1 MLRISLFNH
10 QTRTPVVK
18 NEVLIALKTMY
29 KNEKV
34 RSQFEK
40 VEFMNHIKNII
51 DVQSYDE
58 FLAKITDKNF
68 RLAERTDDI
77 SNVTGKMEDQEPI
90 KMMPSELLLIHKFK
104 SAEKYSRRF
113 EFYNSYEVKEYRK
126 RLEEREKVVVTREK
140 ELDSRENEAQ
150 TLYIQIE
157 RTMAT
162 SEQIKIE

>member
-58 FLAKITDKNF
+58 FLAKITDKNL

-90 KMMPSELLLIHKFK
+90 KMMPSELLSIHKFK

-113 EFYNSYEVKEYRK
+113 EFYNDYEVKEYRK

-162 SEQIKIE
+162 IEQIKIE

>member
-1 MLRISLFNH
+1 M
-10 QTRTPVVK
+10 V
-18 NEVLIALKTMY
+18 
-29 KNEKV
+29 
-34 RSQFEK
+34 
-40 VEFMNHIKNII
+40 
-51 DVQSYDE
+51 
-58 FLAKITDKNF
+58 
-68 RLAERTDDI
+68 
-77 SNVTGKMEDQEPI
+77 
-90 KMMPSELLLIHKFK
+90 HKFK

-162 SEQIKIE
+162 IEQIKIE